1 MCPVSDEWANL
12 TFLHL
17 KIFRFFNVSWI
28 LFKDRPTLHK
38 TGFVK
43 LINLICHLSFVTK
56 VGICKIL
63 DFLILSG
70 AAWPAIK

>member
-38 TGFVK
+38 TGLPGQIDK
-43 LINLICHLSFVTK
+43 SDSYAIYHLLPKWEYVRF
-56 VGICKIL
+56 
-63 DFLILSG
+63 
-70 AAWPAIK
+70 

>member
-28 LFKDRPTLHK
+28 LFKDRPTLRK
-38 TGFVK
+38 TGLPRQIDKSDSYAIYPLLPKWEFVR
-43 LINLICHLSFVTK
+43 F
-56 VGICKIL
+56 
-63 DFLILSG
+63 
-70 AAWPAIK
+70 